1 MKVLVVGYGYV
12 GKAVASI
19 FKRQELT
26 IIDPKFNISQ
36 IKDFS
41 KVNFN
46 AIFVCVNTPLNE
58 DFKTLDAVLRDINKY
73 TKKNTV
79 VCCKSTALP
88 NFYIKASKKYKNI
101 KLVYSPE
108 YLSHHSNI
116 ADFQSQAFCI
126 LGGEKPSCMKIK
138 HIFSSRLS
146 KLKNFFFTD
155 IGTAAFIKYASN
167 SFLAFKITYFNE
179 LYNIHKKT
187 RLPSTF
193 NEMRDLLILDE
204 RIGLSH
210 SQVPGRDGRR
220 GWGGHCLPKD
230 VREFYKIT
238 KSNFFGALIK
248 LNNFHRKNGL

>member
-1 MKVLVVGYGYV
+1 MKALIVGYGCV

-19 FKRQELT
+19 FRRQELA
-26 IIDPKFNISQ
+26 IVDPKFSISQ

-46 AIFVCVNTPLNE
+46 VVFVCVDTPLSE
-58 DFKTLDAVLRDINKY
+58 QFKTLNTVLRDLNRYI
-73 TKKNTV
+73 KKNTV

-88 NFYIKASKKYKNI
+88 SFYIKASKKYKNL

-116 ADFQSQAFCI
+116 ADFQSQTFSI
-126 LGGEKPSCMKIK
+126 LGGERHACMKIK
-138 HIFSSRLS
+138 NIFSNRLLR
-146 KLKNFFFTD
+146 LKNYFFTD
-155 IGTAAFIKYASN
+155 IGTAAFIKYAGN

-204 RIGLSH
+204 RVGASH
-210 SQVPGRDGRR
+210 SQVPGRDGRF

-230 VREFYKIT
+230 VREFYKST
-238 KSNFFGALIK
+238 KSNFFKTLIN
-248 LNNFHRKNGL
+248 LNNFHRKNG